1 MLSNTQSLGI
11 SLGSLLSVGVSVLIS
26 SPVQASLTFSDDFN
40 DGIVNSSIYR
50 PLGNAN
56 LSESLGLLNTQLLSD
71 GDGLE
76 IFLEDIPDSEW
87 ITMNFRTS
95 EFSSGQELNFSIFS
109 DSSVNAIPEFTASLV
124 YEETMT
130 QGTSCTLKFLVDLGD
145 GNRRV
150 IPYTF
155 NQSCSLFLSGTF
167 RIDWNRKKMRW
178 EYDFGTAEGNT
189 NDIPDI
195 IHDAITTF
203 PNPDDKD
210 KKIKKVFVRFGSRT
224 NKDPFFSLDSFDA
237 KEIHTPVPETTS
249 TLSLLSLGIL
259 GAGATLKRKLKPSNF
274 IEKETTKVG

>member
-109 DSSVNAIPEFTASLV
+109 DSSVDAIPEFTASLV
-124 YEETMT
+124 FEETVT
-130 QGTSCTLKFLVDLGD
+130 QGTSCTLKFFVDLGD

-150 IPYTF
+150 IPYIF

-167 RIDWNRKKMRW
+167 RIDWDGEKW
-178 EYDFGTAEGNT
+178 QYDFGTAEGNT

-203 PNPDDKD
+203 PNPEDKD
-210 KKIKKVFVRFGSRT
+210 KKIKKVFVRFVSST
-224 NKDPFFSLDSFDA
+224 NEDPFFSLDSFDA
-237 KEIHTPVPETTS
+237 KEIHTPVPEPTS
-249 TLSLLSLGIL
+249 ILSLLSLGIL
-259 GAGATLKRKLKPSNF
+259 GAGATLKRKLKPSNS
-274 IEKETTKVG
+274 IEK

>member
-109 DSSVNAIPEFTASLV
+109 DSSVDAIPEFTASLIF
-124 YEETMT
+124 EETLA
-130 QGTSCTLKFLVDLGD
+130 QATSCTLKFIVDVEPLND
-145 GNRRV
+145 NP

-155 NQSCSLFLSGTF
+155 NQSCSSLLSGTF
-167 RIDWNRKKMRW
+167 RIDWNRKKMQW

-189 NDIPDI
+189 NDIPDT
-195 IHDAITTF
+195 IHDAIRTF
-203 PNPDDKD
+203 PNPEDKD
-210 KKIKKVFVRFGSRT
+210 KKIKKVFVEFVSST

-237 KEIHTPVPETTS
+237 KEIHTPVPEPLT
-249 TLSLLSLGIL
+249 IL
-259 GAGATLKRKLKPSNF
+259 GAGTAVAFGAGFKRKIKRSNF
-274 IEKETTKVG
+274 IKRTPNS